1 VTAPSDPFE
10 VVLLDLDGT
19 VYIGHLPVPGS
30 PEAIAAL
37 RARGQRVAFLTNDPA
52 AGRGE
57 FAARLATIGV
67 PATPDDVVTTGMA
80 LALLLRQEG
89 FEGATALILGT
100 PAFRTEVMAAGLL
113 DADATGADPKS
124 VDLVVVGGSVDLGHA
139 ELTRATRALRA
150 GARLFG
156 AGRDATYPTPS
167 GPAPASGP
175 YLAPVEVAG
184 GVPATVAGK
193 PERPIFD
200 AARTLLGA
208 TDGTPICMV
217 GDRLDSDIL
226 GAHRAGLTAIL
237 VLSGTTTPT
246 DAATAPITPDLI
258 CHNLA
263 EFTGVTDRGD

>member
-1 VTAPSDPFE
+1 MTAPSDPFE

-113 DADATGADPKS
+113 DADATGA
-124 VDLVVVGGSVDLGHA
+124 
-139 ELTRATRALRA
+139 
-150 GARLFG
+150 ARLFG

-175 YLAPVEVAG
+175 YLASVEVAG